1 MNTNTQSLGSKSNQL
16 PGKLFLRRII
26 VVGILISSMI
36 ILFGFSACAA
46 PPADDT
52 RSTPIGDSSEQPQE
66 QPQEQPGSAP
76 TPDEET
82 NQGADSPA
90 DTPPQDDPVQ
100 AVEDTAPT
108 NPDAIQAMWDVSA
121 HADTFILDEVG
132 NNNTCARCHAP
143 IVWTPSMD
151 DMPDSC
157 FACKFEVDDPP
168 PLIAESD
175 WVQIDC
181 SVCHEVD
188 KKGNVSAEYAWL
200 EIAQI
205 GEYADVATPSELCQK
220 CHIES
225 GIPGHVVAQLGGAHS
240 GYECT
245 DCHDAHD
252 AAASCTSGGCHEDVL
267 NAAAPIPGHDQDH
280 EKVTCA
286 ACHDAGELSVD
297 FDEEQGLWVTF
308 ANNPVEA
315 DQFIPLVSHNTVL
328 EAPCDRCHYLD
339 NPWGLST
346 EIE

>member
-1 MNTNTQSLGSKSNQL
+1 MRDYREAISRKTITIMIVVVSLCLVLGTSACQSAGDSTAESQEAAVSTGETPNEPDEAQSNQ
-16 PGKLFLRRII
+16 PGET
-26 VVGILISSMI
+26 SEDQ
-36 ILFGFSACAA
+36 A
-46 PPADDT
+46 ADD
-52 RSTPIGDSSEQPQE
+52 PIEVDQPEVDEASS
-66 QPQEQPGSAP
+66 S
-76 TPDEET
+76 
-82 NQGADSPA
+82 
-90 DTPPQDDPVQ
+90 DP
-100 AVEDTAPT
+100 EI
-108 NPDAIQAMWDVSA
+108 IQTSWGGSA
-121 HADTFILDEVG
+121 HADTFILDETG

-151 DMPDSC
+151 DMPESC

-188 KKGNVSAEYAWL
+188 KKGNVAPEYAWL

-205 GEYADVATPSELCQK
+205 GEYAEVAAPSELCQK

-225 GIPGHVVAQLGGAHS
+225 GLPGHVVAQVGGAHS

-267 NAAAPIPGHDQDH
+267 DAAAPIAGHDQDH
-280 EKVTCA
+280 EKVSCA

-297 FDEEQGLWVTF
+297 FDEEQGFWVTF
-308 ANNPVEA
+308 ANDPVEA
-315 DQFIPLVSHNTVL
+315 DQLIPLVSHNTVL